1 LTVDAPSLF
10 RRVGLGVSDTTT
22 PGDYALNTLSLSFA
36 DHDIERR
43 FTAEHLNRALPTIR
57 VFLLAACALYALF
70 GILDHYILPETHG
83 TMWLIRYAGVCPLL
97 LLALALTYHP
107 AFPRIAQIVLGTSS
121 FIAGLGIIAMTAFAE
136 EPGNR
141 LYYAG
146 LIMVVIYSASLIRL
160 RCINSTMICLTLFGL
175 YQVSAIW
182 LNPIPPEYLLSN
194 NFFLGMSVAVGVFS
208 SYVQELYIRKEFI
221 STEMLKQEK
230 SRVIDLL
237 TEAQAANKAKSDF
250 LAIMSHELRTPL
262 NAILGFSEII
272 KIRMFGPIGSEKYSS
287 YVEDIHSTARHLLT
301 IITDVLDFS
310 KAEVGKLSI
319 AEENVDIIDVLDQC
333 FRIVRDKA
341 AQSGLRMS
349 LRDIPRHVVLKMDK
363 TLIKQVFINLLSNAL
378 KFTPPG
384 GEINASI
391 VRKADGGWSV
401 RIADTGI
408 GIAEADIPRVME
420 PFVQVESVMVRKH
433 GGTGLGLPL
442 SKKIMLLHG
451 GNLEIASTLGAG
463 TTVIVDFPASRFVTL
478 DDKAAGAA

>member
-1 LTVDAPSLF
+1 MSGDFASRLGRYLGGEGTTV
-10 RRVGLGVSDTTT
+10 
-22 PGDYALNTLSLSFA
+22 PGYSLNTLSLSF
-36 DHDIERR
+36 DDPDIERR
-43 FTAEHLNRALPTIR
+43 FTAEHLHRALPTIR
-57 VFLLAACALYALF
+57 IFLLAANALYALF

-83 TMWLIRYAGVCPLL
+83 IMWLIRYAGVCPLL
-97 LLALALTYHP
+97 LLSLALTYHP
-107 AFPRIAQIVLGTSS
+107 SFPRFAQLVLGTSS
-121 FIAGLGIIAMTAFAE
+121 FVAGLGIIAMTAFAE

-160 RCINSTMICLTLFGL
+160 RCVNSTMICLLLFGL

-230 SRVIDLL
+230 SRVLDLL

-250 LAIMSHELRTPL
+250 LAVMSHELRTPL

-272 KIRMFGPIGSEKYSS
+272 KVRMFGPIGSEKYSS

-319 AEENVDIIDVLDQC
+319 AEENIDIIDVLDQC

-341 AQSGLRMS
+341 AQSGLRLS
-349 LRDIPRHVVLKMDK
+349 LRDIPRNVVLKADK
-363 TLIKQVFINLLSNAL
+363 TLVKQVFINLLSNAL

-384 GEINASI
+384 GEITASI
-391 VRKADGGWSV
+391 VQTLDGGWSV
-401 RIADTGI
+401 RISDTGI

-451 GNLEIASTLGAG
+451 GNLQIISTLGAG
-463 TTVIVDFPASRFVTL
+463 TTVVVDFPVGRVIAI
-478 DDKAAGAA
+478 DDKKAGAA

>member
-1 LTVDAPSLF
+1 MSGDFASRSGRYLGGEGTTV
-10 RRVGLGVSDTTT
+10 
-22 PGDYALNTLSLSFA
+22 PGYSLNTLSLSFN
-36 DHDIERR
+36 DPDIERR
-43 FTAEHLNRALPTIR
+43 FTAEHLHRALPTIR
-57 VFLLAACALYALF
+57 VFLLAANALYALF

-83 TMWLIRYAGVCPLL
+83 IMWAIRYAGVCPLL
-97 LLALALTYHP
+97 LLSFALTYHRS
-107 AFPRIAQIVLGTSS
+107 FPRIAQLVLGTSS

-160 RCINSTMICLTLFGL
+160 RCVNSTMICLALFGL
-175 YQVSAIW
+175 YQISAIW

-230 SRVIDLL
+230 SRVLDLL

-250 LAIMSHELRTPL
+250 LAVMSHELRTPL

-272 KIRMFGPIGSEKYSS
+272 KVRMFGPIGSEKNSS

-310 KAEVGKLSI
+310 KAEVGKLSLS
-319 AEENVDIIDVLDQC
+319 EENVDIIDVLDQC

-341 AQSGLRMS
+341 AQSGLRLS
-349 LRDIPRHVVLKMDK
+349 LRDIPRNVVLKVDK
-363 TLIKQVFINLLSNAL
+363 TLVKQVFINLLSNAL

-384 GEINASI
+384 GEITAAI
-391 VRKADGGWSV
+391 QRDGNDGWSV

-451 GNLEIASTLGAG
+451 GNLQIISTLGAG
-463 TTVIVDFPASRFVTL
+463 TTVIVDFPASRVVAI
-478 DDKAAGAA
+478 DDKKAGAA

>member
-1 LTVDAPSLF
+1 
-10 RRVGLGVSDTTT
+10 
-22 PGDYALNTLSLSFA
+22 
-36 DHDIERR
+36 
-43 FTAEHLNRALPTIR
+43 
-57 VFLLAACALYALF
+57 
-70 GILDHYILPETHG
+70 
-83 TMWLIRYAGVCPLL
+83 M
-97 LLALALTYHP
+97 
-107 AFPRIAQIVLGTSS
+107 AQIVIGAAS
-121 FIAGLGIIAMTAFAE
+121 FFAGLGIIAMTAFAE

-146 LIMVVIYSASLIRL
+146 LIMVVIYSASLVRL
-160 RCINSTMICLTLFGL
+160 RCVNSTLICLVLFAL
-175 YQVSAIW
+175 YQISAIW

-221 STEMLKQEK
+221 STEMLQQEK
-230 SRVIDLL
+230 TRVIDLL

-250 LAIMSHELRTPL
+250 LAVMSHELRTPL

-272 KIRMFGPIGSEKYSS
+272 KVRMFGPIGSEKYAS

-319 AEENVDIIDVLDQC
+319 AEENVDVIDVLDQC

-341 AQSGLRMS
+341 AQSGLRLS
-349 LRDIPRHVVLKMDK
+349 LRDVPRHVVLKMDK
-363 TLIKQVFINLLSNAL
+363 TLVKQVFINLLSNAL

-384 GEINASI
+384 GEITASM
-391 VRKADGGWSV
+391 VRNADGGWSV
-401 RIADTGI
+401 RISDTGI
-408 GIAEADIPRVME
+408 GISEADIPRVME

-463 TTVIVDFPASRFVTL
+463 TTVIVDFPVGRVVTI
-478 DDKAAGAA
+478 DEKTAGAA

>member
-1 LTVDAPSLF
+1 LTIDATSHLRRFGVGDTAPSSGY
-10 RRVGLGVSDTTT
+10 GLN
-22 PGDYALNTLSLSFA
+22 PLSLSFV
-36 DHDIERR
+36 DSKIERR

-57 VFLLAACALYALF
+57 IFLLAACALYALF
-70 GILDHYILPETHG
+70 GILDYKILPETHG
-83 TMWLIRYAGVCPLL
+83 IMWLIRYAGVCPLL
-97 LLALALTYHP
+97 VIALTLTYHP
-107 AFPRIAQIVLGTSS
+107 SFPRMAQYVLGASS
-121 FIAGLGIIAMTAFAE
+121 FIAGLGIIAMTAYAE

-160 RCINSTMICLTLFGL
+160 RCVNSTMICLLLFGL
-175 YQVSAIW
+175 YQISAIW

-250 LAIMSHELRTPL
+250 LAVMSHELRTPL

-272 KIRMFGPIGSEKYSS
+272 KIRMFGPIGSDKYGS

-319 AEENVDIIDVLDQC
+319 AEEHVDVIDVLDQC

-341 AQSGLRMS
+341 AQSGLRLS
-349 LRDIPRHVVLKMDK
+349 LRDAPSRVVLKLDK

-384 GEINASI
+384 GEISASLL
-391 VRKADGGWSV
+391 RGADGGWSIG
-401 RIADTGI
+401 IADTGI

-451 GNLEIASTLGAG
+451 GDLQIVSTLGAG
-463 TTVIVDFPASRFVTL
+463 TTVIVVFPASRVVAL
-478 DDKAAGAA
+478 DDKAVGAA